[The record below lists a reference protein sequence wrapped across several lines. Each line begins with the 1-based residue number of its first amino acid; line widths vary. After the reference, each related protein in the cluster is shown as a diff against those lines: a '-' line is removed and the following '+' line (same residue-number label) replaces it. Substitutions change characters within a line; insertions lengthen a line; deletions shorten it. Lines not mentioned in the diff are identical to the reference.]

1 MSDYCAPAFLYFVI
15 STLGVLGSLFMGGD
29 AATMV
34 MSFVWIVVFS
44 YLLNWLCS
52 NGYFMLSWVLV
63 LLPLLL
69 SLFVLITL
77 ITVKAKNSI
86 SSPSISPTPSPS
98 PSLSPSLSPTPSPS
112 Q

>member
-34 MSFVWIVVFS
+34 MSFVWVVLFS

-86 SSPSISPTPSPS
+86 SSPSFSPTPSPS
-98 PSLSPSLSPTPSPS
+98 ASPTPSFSPSPS